1 MCVGGTIPGAERA
14 QNACLPNG
22 MSQEERENGSG

>member
-1 MCVGGTIPGAERA
+1 MCAGVTIPGAERA
-14 QNACLPNG
+14 RSAFLPSG